1 MNKNSEIRTAEFT
14 RIGHPDRTC
23 DIISDAI
30 VDAYLEQDPNSRVAV
45 DVFGCHGIIT
55 VGGEVTSRAT
65 INIPRIVKATY
76 KEIGYEDEV
85 GVQVNIVKQSSEIKQ
100 HANHG
105 AVDSGIVIGYAT
117 NETEEMLPLEVVLAK
132 RICLKLDTIPWLKPD
147 GKVQVTLIGKEIE
160 DLVVSVQ
167 GDQRKKEELRKILQ
181 NDFPH
186 KKLHLTVYE
195 IGGFEAD
202 SGLTGRK
209 NVLWYGPRIPT
220 GGGAFAGKDATKI
233 DRSGAYYARH
243 VAIETLKKYKLEECL
258 VELAFIIGRDK
269 MVMARIKGVD
279 KNEKVRNAVLPG
291 LEDMGVSRIIEILNL
306 KESIFKQTSLKGHF
320 GHKDFNW
327 EVC

>member
-1 MNKNSEIRTAEFT
+1 MIKLRTAEYV
-14 RIGHPDRTC
+14 RKGHPDRVC

-30 VDAYLEQDPNSRVAV
+30 VDEYIKQDPDSRVAV

-76 KEIGYEDEV
+76 KEIGYKDEV

-105 AVDSGIVIGYAT
+105 AGDSGIVIGYAT
-117 NETEEMLPLEVVLAK
+117 NETEEMLPLEVVLVK

-147 GKVQVTLIGKEIE
+147 GKVQVTLVGKEIE

-167 GDQRKKEELRKILQ
+167 GDQSKKEELRKILQ

-186 KKLHLTVYE
+186 KKLHLIIYE

-243 VAIETLKKYKLEECL
+243 IAIEALKKYGLEECL

-269 MVMARIKGVD
+269 MVMARIKGID

-291 LEDMGVSRIIEILNL
+291 LENIGVSRIIEILNL

-327 EVC
+327 ETC